1 MRTHNCDWCGADLGP
16 GGEHD
21 TREPEACSDRDCQ
34 REVRN
39 LYREMEAEREDRARE
54 DNYERY

>member
-1 MRTHNCDWCGADLGP
+1 MKTFNCDWCGADLGP

-21 TREPEACSDRDCQ
+21 TREPEACSSPECQ

-39 LYREMEAEREDRARE
+39 LYREMDEERSERARE

>member
-1 MRTHNCDWCGADLGP
+1 MITSNCDWCGADLGP
-16 GGEHD
+16 DGDHD
-21 TREPEACSDRDCQ
+21 TRYPEACGRPECE

-39 LYREMEAEREDRARE
+39 LYREMEAEREERARE

>member
-1 MRTHNCDWCGADLGP
+1 MKTRNCDWCEADLGP

-21 TREPEACSDRDCQ
+21 TREPEACGRPECE

-39 LYREMEAEREDRARE
+39 LYREMEADREESARE